1 MERTEGD
8 GKRILIANVL
18 LTALVVILPLALW
31 NEYTMYEKVAPLAT
45 LITFIVLVPVFFCV
59 TDIRTLYRDR
69 LFLVMLAGMIIAGIN
84 IFVSGSGKG
93 AFLTAA
99 DVLLAFYLA
108 GRIKIPPRLLCFYY
122 AYIGFYF
129 YYWTYDVKGY
139 FKGYNTNYGGLVL
152 ITGFVF
158 AVTGL
163 TAFYE
168 RLKKTEKGGSRF
180 LFIFILFMFV
190 WGYNIIAWYRARCAL
205 LGLVVFAVLCIVPEK
220 IRRNKV
226 FYALLTFAMTAG
238 AIIVSLLYVWLG
250 QFNDSFAIRI
260 FYKDII
266 SGRDAIWADLWRA
279 FIRMPLSGIGSNYVI
294 DVDWMNGVFEVHN
307 GLLDILF
314 VHGIFVFAAVVIIL
328 VKRLWD
334 LREKAAEDRVSWI
347 AVSSVFSILAAS
359 FMENFV
365 IVPPFLVCALVL
377 IAIPGSVCYN
387 SSR

>member
-8 GKRILIANVL
+8 GKRILTANVL

-108 GRIKIPPRLLCFYY
+108 GRIKIPPRLLRFYY

-205 LGLVVFAVLCIVPEK
+205 LGLVVFAVLCIVPAK

-314 VHGIFVFAAVVIIL
+314 VHGIFVFAAVMIIL
-328 VKRLWD
+328 VRRLWD
-334 LREKAAEDRVSWI
+334 LREKAAEDTVLWI

>member
-1 MERTEGD
+1 MERTEGT

-18 LTALVVILPLALW
+18 LTALIVILPLALW

-45 LITFIVLVPVFFCV
+45 LITFIFLVPVFFCV
-59 TDIRTLYRDR
+59 TDIRTVFHDR
-69 LFLVMLAGMIIAGIN
+69 LFIVMLFGMIIAGIN

-93 AFLTAA
+93 AYLTAA
-99 DVLLAFYLA
+99 DVLLAVYLA
-108 GRIKIPPRLLCFYY
+108 GRIKLPPKLICFYY
-122 AYIGFYF
+122 ACIGFYF

-168 RLKKTEKGGSRF
+168 RLKKTEKGGARF
-180 LFIFILFMFV
+180 LFFFILFMFA

-205 LGLVVFAVLCIVPEK
+205 LGLVVFAVLCLVPAK
-220 IRRNKV
+220 IRKNKV
-226 FYALLTFAMTAG
+226 FYAVLTFAMTAG

-250 QFNDSFAIRI
+250 QFTDSFGIRI

-294 DVDWMNGVFEVHN
+294 NVDWMDGVFEVHN

-314 VHGIFVFAAVVIIL
+314 VHGIFVFAAVMIIL

-334 LREKAAEDRVSWI
+334 LREKAAEDKVSWI
-347 AVSSVFSILAAS
+347 AVSAVFSILAAS

-365 IVPPFLVCALVL
+365 IVPPFLVYALVL